1 MSHLTFQTKKI
12 EFNAIDGLGW
22 TSPMKACINGHKAV
36 VKLLFENLYNK
47 TIDLNLRDVHG
58 RTQFINETFSFN
70 LKTPWNP

>member
-1 MSHLTFQTKKI
+1 
-12 EFNAIDGLGW
+12 
-22 TSPMKACINGHKAV
+22 MKACIKGHKEI

-70 LKTPWNP
+70 LKTPWNPYGP